1 MAEMDYFRSI
11 KMAADEGMRL
21 RHQQLN
27 EEVEKTSS
35 EIRSRNA
42 KMAETNK
49 QIQKDL
55 DEIDDLLADLGI

>member
-1 MAEMDYFRSI
+1 MTEYDYLQTI

-35 EIRSRNA
+35 EIQSRNI
-42 KMAETNK
+42 KMSEMDTK
-49 QIQKDL
+49 IQKDL
-55 DEIDDLLADLGI
+55 DEIDNLFADLGI

>member
-1 MAEMDYFRSI
+1 MTEYDYLRSV
-11 KMAADEGMRL
+11 KMAANEGMRL

-35 EIRSRNA
+35 EIQSRNA
-42 KMAETNK
+42 KMSETNK

-55 DEIDDLLADLGI
+55 DEIDNLFADLGV

>member
-1 MAEMDYFRSI
+1 MTEMDYYRSV
-11 KMAADEGMRL
+11 KMAANEGMRL
-21 RHQQLN
+21 RHQKLN

-35 EIRSRNA
+35 EIKSRNQR
-42 KMAETNK
+42 MTETDK

>member
-1 MAEMDYFRSI
+1 MTEYNYLQTV

-21 RHQQLN
+21 RHHQLN

-35 EIRSRNA
+35 EIKSRNQR
-42 KMAETNK
+42 MAETNK

>member
-1 MAEMDYFRSI
+1 MVEMDYFRPI

-35 EIRSRNA
+35 EIQSRNI
-42 KMAETNK
+42 KMSEMDTK
-49 QIQKDL
+49 IQKDL
-55 DEIDDLLADLGI
+55 DEIDNLFADLGI

>member
-1 MAEMDYFRSI
+1 MTEMDYYQSV

-55 DEIDDLLADLGI
+55 DEIDDLFADLGI

>member
-1 MAEMDYFRSI
+1 MTEMDYLRSV

-35 EIRSRNA
+35 EIKSRNA
-42 KMAETNK
+42 KMTETDK
-49 QIQKDL
+49 QIEKDL
-55 DEIDDLLADLGI
+55 DEIDDLFADLGI

>member
-1 MAEMDYFRSI
+1 MTKMDYFRSA

-21 RHQQLN
+21 RHHQLN

-35 EIRSRNA
+35 EIKSRNQ
-42 KMAETNK
+42 KMAEMNN

-55 DEIDDLLADLGI
+55 DEIDDLFADLGI

>member
-1 MAEMDYFRSI
+1 MKEYDYLNSI
-11 KMAADEGMRL
+11 KMNTDERMSL
-21 RHQQLN
+21 RHQELN

-42 KMAETNK
+42 KMAEMNK

-55 DEIDDLLADLGI
+55 DEIDDLFADLGI

>member
-1 MAEMDYFRSI
+1 MTEMDYYQSV

-35 EIRSRNA
+35 EIKSRNQ
-42 KMAETNK
+42 KMDETDK
-49 QIQKDL
+49 RIQKDL
-55 DEIDDLLADLGI
+55 NEIDDLFADLGI

>member
-11 KMAADEGMRL
+11 KMAANEGMRL
-21 RHQQLN
+21 RHHQLN

-35 EIRSRNA
+35 EIRSRNT
-42 KMAETNK
+42 KMTETDK

-55 DEIDDLLADLGI
+55 DEIDALFADLRI

>member
-1 MAEMDYFRSI
+1 MTEYDYFRSV

-35 EIRSRNA
+35 EIKSRNQ
-42 KMAETNK
+42 KMAKTDK
-49 QIQKDL
+49 RIQKDL
-55 DEIDDLLADLGI
+55 DEIDDLFADLGI